1 MNKQYTDKNIIVHT
15 YTPVAGLHDDY
26 GRHEKYFIGIKK

>member
-1 MNKQYTDKNIIVHT
+1 MFYSINKDI